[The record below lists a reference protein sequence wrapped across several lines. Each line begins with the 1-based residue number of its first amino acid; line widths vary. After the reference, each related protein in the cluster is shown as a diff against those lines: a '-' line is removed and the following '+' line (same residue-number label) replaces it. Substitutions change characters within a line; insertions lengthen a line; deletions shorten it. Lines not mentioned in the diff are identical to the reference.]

1 MKRERKNKVK
11 KAWIWNGSI
20 AAALVASAAVFIVML
35 QMEETMLQQYEKAS
49 IYVVTEEIPKGQII
63 TAENFEEY
71 MTQKELDKRMMPETA
86 LCSIEQITGL
96 VAMYEIEPGT
106 LLTSGMFEEL
116 NRITAQMEEP
126 VIAGFKADDLYQV
139 AGGTLRAGDKIHIY
153 SVDESGM
160 AIPVWSNVFVQQVFD
175 NTGVQIS
182 NQDTE
187 SCAQRINVYMDN
199 ADVERFY
206 SELAMGSLRVVKVC
220 D

>member
-1 MKRERKNKVK
+1 MKKERKNQVK
-11 KAWIWNGSI
+11 KTWIWNGSI
-20 AAALVASAAVFIVML
+20 AAALVAAVTVFLVML
-35 QMEETMLQQYEKAS
+35 QTEETMLQQYEKGS
-49 IYVVTEEIPKGQII
+49 IFVVTAYIPEGQMI
-63 TAENFEEY
+63 TAGNFEQY
-71 MTQKELDKRMMPETA
+71 MTQKELDKGMMPETA
-86 LCSIEQITGL
+86 LRSVEQIDGL
-96 VAMYEIEPGT
+96 VARYEIETGT

-116 NRITAQMEEP
+116 NQVTAQMQEP

-139 AGGTLRAGDKIHIY
+139 AGGILRAGDRIHIY
-153 SVDESGM
+153 SVDENGM

-182 NQDTE
+182 NEDTA

-206 SELAMGSLRVVKVC
+206 SELAAGSLRVVKAC